1 MSLVPRNSWEV
12 VEECPSL
19 STQDD
24 QGRKRRVST
33 CGKFRIVSGARGSR
47 SERMV
52 SGVLES
58 ISNDQMMVL
67 ETDPETYA
75 DSVLA
80 AEAADLKSEARKAL
94 RAVIVWNATRGD
106 VRHPDTGA
114 LCDST
119 HCMVFQGEI
128 PGHRQERG
136 PTTDI
141 TLLSWLDQ
149 VAHRHVI
156 EWLPF
161 SKGGSD
167 EWRRSISA
175 PDLQKLVAEASVLD
189 VRRERTR
196 TGDVIIHLVYP
207 ENEELVPCELFR
219 NRLKLYSCPETIRYD
234 QEVNA
239 WLFAGV
245 GEGHGEGLSI
255 EKARVQSRSG
265 SNAWQILGDAYREEI
280 WRR

>member
-1 MSLVPRNSWEV
+1 
-12 VEECPSL
+12 
-19 STQDD
+19 
-24 QGRKRRVST
+24 
-33 CGKFRIVSGARGSR
+33 
-47 SERMV
+47 
-52 SGVLES
+52 
-58 ISNDQMMVL
+58 
-67 ETDPETYA
+67 
-75 DSVLA
+75 
-80 AEAADLKSEARKAL
+80 
-94 RAVIVWNATRGD
+94 
-106 VRHPDTGA
+106 
-114 LCDST
+114 
-119 HCMVFQGEI
+119 
-128 PGHRQERG
+128 
-136 PTTDI
+136 
-141 TLLSWLDQ
+141 LLSSLDQ

-167 EWRRSISA
+167 EWRRSISG

-234 QEVNA
+234 REVNV

-255 EKARVQSRSG
+255 EKARVQSRVG